1 MKQNTT
7 LNKYLALI
15 VTFFC
20 ALAFGYGQTTL
31 TAGDIAITGFNAD
44 NPDEFTFVLLTDVDA
59 TTTIKFTDEGW
70 LALGGFRGVGEG
82 IITWTADSDLIC
94 GTEIII
100 KDTNAIVIN
109 SYSASTGTAVETG
122 GGFGLAVN
130 AGDQILAYQ
139 GAEATPTFIYAVN
152 FDGAGWS
159 DATSANDTAL
169 PTGLTDTVN
178 AVSLGQTDNGSYDCS
193 VTTDQALIL
202 TATAN
207 NANWTLSNTVLSLGG
222 CTYTCTVTC
231 PGTPV
236 EWVLG
241 AWDNVIGPDIT
252 SDVTISDNY
261 ITNAINGSFSACNL
275 TIGAGVKLTIA
286 DSYHVEVNNDL
297 MANGDITVASQGSFI
312 QNNNTGAV
320 NGAGIVSVEKFTA
333 DMNAWYEYTYWSS
346 PVFEPI
352 IGTNALNE
360 ADAGRRF
367 LFDGSNFKDSY
378 YESGN
383 NNTLLL
389 GGGIDDIDDDNND
402 WQAVGGGGTML
413 AGIGYASTHD
423 EIIFNATPGGL
434 PKNPKYTFVGSF
446 NNGIIPVT
454 IYRNDEE
461 LADTNWN
468 LVGNPYPSAIDVDLF
483 FATNNNLIDGAI
495 YLWSQNTDP
504 DGGNNG
510 NQNLNFSTSDYAIIN
525 GTATSAG
532 GDGLPPNRFIPSGQG
547 FFVSMSDASPFIF
560 HSIGDGAILGDI
572 VKNDITFNNAMRVKG
587 TTDNG
592 QFFRMA
598 GNISKK
604 GAADKNKLWLNL
616 TSDNGV
622 FNQAVI
628 GYVSGATNNYDG
640 TYYDAARN
648 LSTGAAAI
656 LYTNISDS
664 DKKLAIQGKAENSIN
679 EDEVISLGFKTSI
692 DVATIYTLSIAQLEG
707 DFLSN
712 NAIYVKDNLLNTLY
726 DLKTGDYNFTSLVG
740 EFNERFEIVFNS
752 EALSTDEHL
761 AKNKALSIIEQQN
774 GYVHFK
780 LSGNL
785 AMASIQIIDLQGRV
799 LYNLNASGN
808 SKTYNL
814 SNLSQAPYIAKVALT
829 DGYVITKK
837 AIKRH

>member
-1 MKQNTT
+1 MNKNTT

-20 ALAFGYGQTTL
+20 ALAFGYGQQTIL
-31 TAGDIAITGFNAD
+31 AAGDIAITGFNAD
-44 NPDEFTFVLLTDVDA
+44 DPDEFTFVLLTDVTA
-59 TTTIKFTDEGW
+59 TTEIKFTDEGW
-70 LALGGFRGVGEG
+70 LAIGGFRGNTEG
-82 IITWTADSDLIC
+82 FITWTADSDLIC

-100 KDTNAIVIN
+100 KDTGAIVAN
-109 SYSASTGTAVETG
+109 SYSASSGTAAETG

-130 AGDQILAYQ
+130 VGDQILAYQ
-139 GAEATPTFIYAVN
+139 GLEATPTFIYAIN

-159 DATSANDTAL
+159 NATSPNDTAL

-178 AVSLGQTDNGSYDCS
+178 AVSLGQTDNGSYNCS

-202 TATAN
+202 TATSN
-207 NANWTLSNTVLSLGG
+207 NANWDLSNDILLLGG
-222 CTYTCTVTC
+222 CTYTCTIVC
-231 PGTPV
+231 PGVPV
-236 EWVLG
+236 EWLVG
-241 AWDNVIGPDIT
+241 GGWDNVIGPDIN
-252 SDVTISDNY
+252 SDVTISGNY
-261 ITNAINGSFSACNL
+261 VTNVATPSFSACNL
-275 TIGAGVKLTIA
+275 TIVLGGTLTI
-286 DSYHVEVNNDL
+286 DNGYYVEVNNNL
-297 MANGDITVASQGSFI
+297 TTTGDITVAPQGAFI
-312 QNNNTGAV
+312 QNNNTGGV
-320 NGAGIVSVEKFTA
+320 NGVGIVSVEKLTA

-346 PVFEPI
+346 PVSGETV
-352 IGTNALNE
+352 GDALTD
-360 ADAGRRF
+360 ADANRRF
-367 LFDGSNFKDSY
+367 LFDGSNFKDAF
-378 YESGN
+378 YETGN
-383 NNTLLL
+383 GNILVA
-389 GGGIDDIDDDNND
+389 GGGVDDVDDDNND
-402 WQAVGGGGTML
+402 WQFVNAATIMMPGV
-413 AGIGYASTHD
+413 GYASTLD
-423 EIIFNATPGGL
+423 ETVFNFTFGF
-434 PKNPKYTFVGSF
+434 PKQFKFTFVGAF

-483 FATNNNLIDGAI
+483 FATNSSIIDGAI
-495 YLWSQNTDP
+495 YLWSQNLDP
-504 DGGNNG
+504 EPDANG

-525 GTATSAG
+525 GTAESAG
-532 GDGLPPNRFIPSGQG
+532 GDGLPPNRYIPSGQG
-547 FFVSMSDASPFIF
+547 FFVSMSNTSPFIF
-560 HSIGDGAILGDI
+560 HTIGDGAIPGDI

-587 TTDNG
+587 TTDNS

-598 GNISKK
+598 SEKSQK
-604 GAADKNKLWLNL
+604 VLADKNKLWVNL

-656 LYTNISDS
+656 LYTNIEGSN
-664 DKKLAIQGKAENSIN
+664 KKFAIQGKAENSIN
-679 EDEVISLGFKTSI
+679 EDEVISLGFKTTI

-707 DFLSN
+707 DFLGN
-712 NAIYVKDNLLNTLY
+712 NAIYVKDNLLNVLH
-726 DLKTGDYNFTSLVG
+726 DLKTGDYNFTSVVG

-752 EALSTDEHL
+752 EALSTDEHFV
-761 AKNKALSIIEQQN
+761 KNKALSIIEQQS
-774 GYVHFK
+774 GDVQFK

-814 SNLSQAPYIAKVALT
+814 SNLSQAPYIAKVTLT